1 MIAKL
6 TAENLRKFAA
16 AQAAQQEAAGGAKK
30 ASSFGSGGFARS
42 ATLNTADRQKADEAI
57 TPHGVPRNW
66 QVSVRKQLRKGLS
79 GKDLDDPEAPGSAEK
94 RGWWRM
100 SCF

>member
-16 AQAAQQEAAGGAKK
+16 AQAAQQEAVGGAKK

-42 ATLNTADRQKADEAI
+42 ATLKTADSKKADEAI

-79 GKDLDDPEAPGSAEK
+79 GKDTRQARIQKRLDQLKKEVGGE
-94 RGWWRM
+94 
-100 SCF
+100 